1 MDAILIQEITSS
13 GSLVLSTVTLLV
25 SRLDRYEDDLA
36 DKGSITALIKLE
48 SLLDG
53 WVQKSRVTNTAVK
66 GYLEGRTTRLAME
79 ISIRY
84 QHRIS
89 IAPTPEDDKPLIE
102 QWRTGRRKKKKQN
115 LTQFLRIYVPEFA
128 EAFEIAARKRY
139 ALLNQAEY
147 AQPTDELANALNACT
162 KELEKALIQLQGFI
176 RENV

>member
-1 MDAILIQEITSS
+1 
-13 GSLVLSTVTLLV
+13 
-25 SRLDRYEDDLA
+25 
-36 DKGSITALIKLE
+36 
-48 SLLDG
+48 
-53 WVQKSRVTNTAVK
+53 
-66 GYLEGRTTRLAME
+66 ME

-102 QWRTGRRKKKKQN
+102 QWRTGRWKKKKQN